1 MKAMVVAM
9 LLVLA
14 PVDSGKEPEG
24 AVSEASLAPQG
35 AVMMCEARAENP
47 SGDPAST
54 CCCQTRGGGFCC
66 AEMAYCGGGFVLG
79 CACAR

>member
-24 AVSEASLAPQG
+24 AVSEG
-35 AVMMCEARAENP
+35 AVMTCEARAENP

-54 CCCQTRGGGFCC
+54 CCCQTRSGGFCC

-79 CACAR
+79 CACSR